1 MAGLETTTDV
11 LRDRALALAGE
22 LGLDP
27 TTWYLR
33 VLQEGR
39 TAGEGPE
46 LGALV
51 RAYWELQSVTGRA
64 DLRDDWRQLADALEL
79 GTQSR

>member
-1 MAGLETTTDV
+1 VTRLETQASE

-27 TTWYLR
+27 ASWYLR
-33 VLQEGR
+33 MLELSREEQE
-39 TAGEGPE
+39 APD

-51 RAYWELQSVTGRA
+51 RTYWELQQVTGRS
-64 DLRDDWRQLADALEL
+64 DLRDEWRRLADALWQ
-79 GTQSR
+79 GDAA

>member
-1 MAGLETTTDV
+1 VTRLETQAAE

-27 TTWYLR
+27 GGWYLR
-33 VLQEGR
+33 MLELSR
-39 TAGEGPE
+39 DENETPD

-51 RAYWELQSVTGRA
+51 RTYWELQQVTGRS
-64 DLRDDWRQLADALEL
+64 DLRDEWRRLADALWQ
-79 GTQSR
+79 GDAA